1 MSDSKVSVDQYGRRT
16 WDAEQYKKEAGKKQQ
31 PDEIKSSKLTITDK
45 PTSFLHH
52 RDKLLN
58 ESINSINKH
67 TLINPLNIATHGKNK
82 RFGFFCPVCDMSFRD
97 NLALIDHVNSPQ
109 HVSKSRALTKGVED
123 DTEMLD
129 GGIRRATME
138 EVVATMESL
147 VAALMKKK
155 LTGTTLNQRIEKRAE
170 FELKRQQAR
179 ELKKRKQRLKRQKVE
194 EAKEEGDEFAAIMGF
209 SGFKSTKK

>member
-16 WDAEQYKKEAGKKQQ
+16 WDAEQYKKESGKKQQ

-82 RFGFFCPVCDMSFRD
+82 RFGFFCPVCDLSFRD

-109 HVSKSRALTKGVED
+109 HVSKSRALTKGVEN

-155 LTGTTLNQRIEKRAE
+155 LTGTTLNQRIEKRTE

-179 ELKKRKQRLKRQKVE
+179 ELKKQKQRVKRQKVE
-194 EAKEEGDEFAAIMGF
+194 EAKEEGDEFAAMMGF